1 MKSLKQIINRY
12 IRFAA
17 IVMALVI
24 LVVVCVTEILVEQG
38 RVEDTAAGTFVRL
51 EQIMQE
57 NEDELTRIK
66 EEYDKTCLHDA
77 EAVAFLLQKDPEA
90 TNDTLKLKKYAD
102 ILELDEIHI
111 FDETGTIVSGTNP
124 EYYGYSFSSGE
135 QMAFF
140 APMLTDKS
148 LQLVQDAGPNTAEG
162 KNMQ

>member
-12 IRFAA
+12 IRSAA

-24 LVVVCVTEILVEQG
+24 LVVIAFAEILIEQG

-51 EQIMQE
+51 
-57 NEDELTRIK
+57 
-66 EEYDKTCLHDA
+66 
-77 EAVAFLLQKDPEA
+77 
-90 TNDTLKLKKYAD
+90 
-102 ILELDEIHI
+102 
-111 FDETGTIVSGTNP
+111 
-124 EYYGYSFSSGE
+124 E

-162 KNMQ
+162 KTCSIPPRGAHFGSGYRRYLRRGDDRP